1 MNKNAHIKL
10 NKTKPN
16 RTEQKKK
23 VVEFKANAMD
33 TNIDVENR

>member
-23 VVEFKANAMD
+23 SCGIQSKRNGHKH
-33 TNIDVENR
+33 